1 MKSRDHMVNAAG
13 VLLVFVIVG
22 PLVGGFVFGLF
33 LAASEGAGVGAPGLA
48 LTTALLGHLGGL
60 LPAAVTGG
68 LCAGA
73 SPWLRSRAAWL
84 AFAVVAG
91 AGISVAH
98 LALADTYPT
107 STPGTGDLVRIAV
120 VGAVAAL
127 GCALISDGFR
137 PRGRVRRVRPS
148 GSE

>member
-1 MKSRDHMVNAAG
+1 MKNRDNMVNAAG
-13 VLLVFVIVG
+13 VLLVFMIVG

-33 LAASEGAGVGAPGLA
+33 LAASEGADLGGPGLA

-60 LPAAVTGG
+60 LPAAVTGA
-68 LCAGA
+68 LCAAA
-73 SPWLRSRAAWL
+73 SPWLKGRAAWL

-91 AGISVAH
+91 AGTSAAH

-107 STPGTGDLVRIAV
+107 STPGTGDFMQIAV
-120 VGAVAAL
+120 VGAAAAL

-137 PRGRVRRVRPS
+137 PRRRVRRVRPS
-148 GSE
+148 GSG